1 VFCVFLCVFN
11 FEVLKCLDSAGYC
24 MHKEGKWRFGTSIL
38 MLIGMEAIELREMRN
53 IEAAF
58 FYVL

>member
-1 VFCVFLCVFN
+1 
-11 FEVLKCLDSAGYC
+11 

-53 IEAAF
+53 IKAAF
-58 FYVL
+58 FYVALRTQWK